1 MRKLNFDLK
10 LALLAMSNVCVM
22 AWAGS
27 ALSNSKQEIAVFFV
41 VPIFASVTCAWYGTR
56 KGKSPIA
63 VGTLGAFVATAL
75 LIVCCFVAHG
85 IGYFFYTGTIDYF
98 EDGAV
103 AELIVFPVVMILFWG
118 SFAAIFGAITG
129 TLVWL
134 IRKYLIAGQ

>member
-1 MRKLNFDLK
+1 MPKLTFDLK
-10 LALLAMSNVCVM
+10 LAFLAMSNVCVM

-27 ALSNSKQEIAVFFV
+27 AISEHEIAVFFA

-63 VGTLGAFVATAL
+63 VGAFGAFVVTAL

-98 EDGAV
+98 EDGAFD
-103 AELIVFPVVMILFWG
+103 ELVIVPPVMILVYGTW
-118 SFAAIFGAITG
+118 AAALGAITG

-134 IRKYLIAGQ
+134 IHKYLIAAA